1 MGVRSPSFVVS
12 GGAVPHACLSS
23 SSSPPHSRKARGW
36 GWRLHLPFCDTST
49 NYRWC
54 SPRRRQISKRW
65 TMGAA
70 KKARRS
76 CYLLIILRK
85 DARSAISN
93 RISATLLVP
102 SSSAEK
108 DEKFRSCVLRSRFHV
123 WTRVSNG
130 WMDGWMD
137 EWMWSPPSLSLPPSP
152 RTHGERMCQSLLQ
165 YSRPKRLTPSNFHT
179 CLPSHPERA
188 YLASD
193 SLWWQAIILIRNH
206 SQECN

>member
-130 WMDGWMD
+130 WMDGWMNGCG
-137 EWMWSPPSLSLPPSP
+137 PLPPSP
-152 RTHGERMCQSLLQ
+152 SLPPLALMEKGCASHSFNIRGRNALLPPIFTRV
-165 YSRPKRLTPSNFHT
+165 SRPIPSELISHLTRCGGRPSF
-179 CLPSHPERA
+179 
-188 YLASD
+188 
-193 SLWWQAIILIRNH
+193 
-206 SQECN
+206 